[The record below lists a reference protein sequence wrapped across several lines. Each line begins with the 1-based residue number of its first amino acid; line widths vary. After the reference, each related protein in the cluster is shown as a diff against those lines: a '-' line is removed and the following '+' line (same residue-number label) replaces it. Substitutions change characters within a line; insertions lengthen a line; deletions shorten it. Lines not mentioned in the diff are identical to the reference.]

1 MVRVT
6 SVPDGVL
13 RGAERLTVPLVLF
26 PASTN
31 KLVGNV
37 ESKRLLLVALM
48 VKFPPVPSVITEKGT
63 ENGCPGIKMLF
74 ESA

>member
-13 RGAERLTVPLVLF
+13 RGADMVTVPLLLF
-26 PASTN
+26 PVSRI
-31 KLVGNV
+31 KLDGDV
-37 ESKRLLLVALM
+37 ELKRRLLVARM
-48 VKFPPVPSVITEKGT
+48 VKFPPGPLVITEKGT
-63 ENGCPGIKMLF
+63 GNGDPGVMMLF